1 MNGARRT
8 VGKQPMAVEKI
19 VPLFCGFCFSQTAP
33 GFTPRAIHES
43 KKERSLSMHALVF
56 HQFGD
61 ADVLRHE
68 VVPDPAPAPGQAL
81 VRMRAVG
88 LNFAD
93 VYRRKGNYHL
103 AGSPPWVLGYEG
115 AGEVVSAPPG
125 SGLQPGQRVGF
136 ADSPYA
142 NAELCAVDVDRL
154 IPLPDAISF
163 ETAAGS
169 LLQGL
174 TAQYLCRDSYAVR
187 PHDWAVVHAA
197 AGGVGLLLVQMLH
210 RRGARVIA
218 IASTESKRQ
227 AVREVLGAAGRN
239 VDAVAV
245 IPTEGWLQAVHAIT
259 GGREADVVYDSVG
272 TTLPDSLA
280 AARTGGTIVFYGM
293 AAGDPAPVDPR
304 LLMDRSLALVGGD
317 LWNVLTS
324 VQERRSRAAQLFGA
338 IEAGEV
344 QLRIAH
350 RFALC
355 DGAQAH
361 RALEGRQ
368 AVGKVLLLVP

>member
-1 MNGARRT
+1 MY
-8 VGKQPMAVEKI
+8 
-19 VPLFCGFCFSQTAP
+19 
-33 GFTPRAIHES
+33 
-43 KKERSLSMHALVF
+43 ALVF

-68 VVPDPAPAPGQAL
+68 VVPEPTPAPGQAL

-115 AGEVVSAPPG
+115 AGEVISAPPG

-136 ADSPYA
+136 ADSPFA

-187 PHDWAVVHAA
+187 PGDWAVVHAA
-197 AGGVGLLLVQMLH
+197 AGGVGLLLAQML
-210 RRGARVIA
+210 RGLGARVVA
-218 IASTESKRQ
+218 IASTEAKRQ
-227 AVREVLGAAGRN
+227 AVREVLGA
-239 VDAVAV
+239 DASVAAV
-245 IPTEGWLQAVHAIT
+245 IPTEGWLQAVQAIT
-259 GGREADVVYDSVG
+259 GGRGADVVYDSVG

-324 VQERRSRAAQLFGA
+324 AQERRSRAAQLFA
-338 IEAGEV
+338 ALQAGEV

-350 RFALC
+350 RFALR

-368 AVGKVLLLVP
+368 AIGKVLLVVE

>member
-1 MNGARRT
+1 
-8 VGKQPMAVEKI
+8 
-19 VPLFCGFCFSQTAP
+19 
-33 GFTPRAIHES
+33 
-43 KKERSLSMHALVF
+43 MHALVF

-68 VVPDPAPAPGQAL
+68 VVPDPVPAPGQAL

-93 VYRRKGNYHL
+93 IYRRKGNYHL
-103 AGSPPWVLGYEG
+103 AGSPPWILGYEG
-115 AGEVVSAPPG
+115 AGEIVSAPSG
-125 SGLQPGQRVGF
+125 SGLQVGQRVGF
-136 ADSPYA
+136 ADSPFA
-142 NAELCAVDVDRL
+142 NAGLCAVDVDRL

-187 PHDWAVVHAA
+187 PGDWAVVHAA
-197 AGGVGLLLVQMLH
+197 AGGVGLLLVQML
-210 RRGARVIA
+210 RRLGARVIA
-218 IASTESKRQ
+218 IASTEAKRL
-227 AVREVLGAAGRN
+227 AVHGLG
-239 VDAVAV
+239 VDEV
-245 IPTEGWLQAVHAIT
+245 IPTEHWLQAVQAIT
-259 GGREADVVYDSVG
+259 GGRGADVVYDSVG

-280 AARTGGTIVFYGM
+280 AARTGGTVVFYGM

-317 LWNVLTS
+317 LWNVLTTA
-324 VQERRSRAAQLFGA
+324 QERRARATQLFEW
-338 IEAGEV
+338 ILAGDV
-344 QLRIAH
+344 HLRIAH
-350 RFALC
+350 TFALR

-368 AVGKVLLLVP
+368 TIGKVVMQVE

>member
-1 MNGARRT
+1 
-8 VGKQPMAVEKI
+8 
-19 VPLFCGFCFSQTAP
+19 
-33 GFTPRAIHES
+33 
-43 KKERSLSMHALVF
+43 MHALVF

-68 VVPDPAPAPGQAL
+68 VVPDPTPTSGQAL

-136 ADSPYA
+136 ADSPFA

-154 IPLPDAISF
+154 VPLPDTIPF

-187 PHDWAVVHAA
+187 PGDWAVVHAA
-197 AGGVGLLLVQMLH
+197 AGGVGLLLAQML
-210 RRGARVIA
+210 RGLGARVIA
-218 IASTESKRQ
+218 IASTEAKRQ
-227 AVREVLGAAGRN
+227 AVREVLGADAGGS

-245 IPTEGWLQAVHAIT
+245 IPTEGWLQAVQALT
-259 GGREADVVYDSVG
+259 GGRGADVVYDSIG

-280 AARTGGTIVFYGM
+280 AARTGGSIVFYGM

-304 LLMDRSLALVGGD
+304 RLMDRSLALVGGD

-324 VQERRSRAAQLFGA
+324 VQERRSRAAQLFAA

-350 RFALC
+350 RFALR

-368 AVGKVLLLVP
+368 AIGKVLLLVP